1 MPSRL
6 DQFNLPSDFT
16 NFPMTRAKGQGIIEC
31 IPEVTRKATEW
42 FAGEEYETAD
52 MPARRKKELSLRK
65 MMVSYI
71 QKL

>member
-1 MPSRL
+1 MPALL

-16 NFPMTRAKGQGIIEC
+16 NFPMTRAEGQGVIEC
-31 IPEVTRKATEW
+31 IPEVTRKAAEW
-42 FAGEEYETAD
+42 FAGEYETAD